1 MASPGE
7 ETQEREGGRLSH
19 LVEAFDGTLC
29 IDDLLVQLLGT
40 SLQLVVVFHNKA
52 VELQSVG
59 ERICDTIWILDLKAI
74 RQLLTKGP
82 VSSSCKIIIIALSFN
97 NIQSARKILFF
108 HHYRTH

>member
-7 ETQEREGGRLSH
+7 ERGTAGLTH
-19 LVEAFDGTLC
+19 LVEVFDGTLC

-59 ERICDTIWILDLKAI
+59 ERICVAIWCLDQKAI
-74 RQLLTKGP
+74 RQLLNKGP
-82 VSSSCKIIIIALSFN
+82 VSSSCKIIIVALKL
-97 NIQSARKILFF
+97 IQ
-108 HHYRTH
+108 